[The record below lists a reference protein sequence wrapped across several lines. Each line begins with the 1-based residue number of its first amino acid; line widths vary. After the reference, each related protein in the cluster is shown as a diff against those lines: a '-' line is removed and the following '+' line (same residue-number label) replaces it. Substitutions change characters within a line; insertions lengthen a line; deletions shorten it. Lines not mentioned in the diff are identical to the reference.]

1 MKLRLRHSILA
12 RTLLITIVISIV
24 FLFLGREIGKTMGS
38 YDQDRRVKQML
49 ESHAAILLELSNVH
63 KIPLKQSLE
72 IVKKAIP
79 PKIGGNYFIIEKSSL
94 TEFLKEKKVTSED
107 IVSAPID
114 GDTLLVAVEL
124 DRDMPPGPP
133 RDFKGGPPPEF
144 DRETRGPPGGERRG
158 PRGSGPLHGPP
169 PPKFIFI
176 GQAISLGSLLA
187 GMTVS
192 LFILVWFLRRKA
204 DEVETVLAQIEAGD
218 LKARIPTETFD
229 ELTGLSKKFN
239 RMAGSIEELVGNLR
253 ETEESRRLLLEELA
267 HDLRTP
273 VASLKS
279 LTEIIYTKWES
290 LTPKKRE
297 EIYGLIMGET
307 VYFEKLLDDLL
318 FMSGLDEPRY
328 KVDFGSHELSVILEE
343 LIHIDDRVNLTIEDE
358 ARVSGNPILLRRL
371 FLNALSN
378 ATRFANEKIQIT
390 LKIVDNTAVVTVA
403 DDGKGLTPDQLT
415 QFGKRKFSRQWERD
429 AGGHISIGLGSTI
442 MSKIAKVHR
451 ATIDVSNGNLGGAEI
466 KITFPLP

>member
-1 MKLRLRHSILA
+1 MKFRLRHSILL
-12 RTLLITIVISIV
+12 RTLLITIVMCIV
-24 FLFLGREIGKTMGS
+24 FLFIGREIGKTMGRF
-38 YDQDRRVKQML
+38 DQDRRIKQML
-49 ESHAAILLELSNVH
+49 DSHAAIVQELSNVH
-63 KIPLKQSLE
+63 GLPLIQSLE

-79 PKIGGNYFIIEKSSL
+79 PKIGASYVVIKKSELDKFKSDEK
-94 TEFLKEKKVTSED
+94 LKDEQL
-107 IVSAPID
+107 VSAAID
-114 GDTLLVAVEL
+114 EETLLISVHDNIEMPL
-124 DRDMPPGPP
+124 PDDRKDMKERRPPPFERGMRPPPTDRD
-133 RDFKGGPPPEF
+133 
-144 DRETRGPPGGERRG
+144 RRG
-158 PRGSGPLHGPP
+158 ALHGPP

-187 GMTVS
+187 GITVS
-192 LFILVWFLRRKA
+192 LFLLVWFLRRKA
-204 DEVETVLAQIEAGD
+204 DEVESVLGQIEAGD
-218 LKARIPTETFD
+218 LKARIPIESFD

-239 RMAGSIEELVGNLR
+239 RMAGSIEDLVGNLR

-279 LTEIIYTKWES
+279 MTEIIYNKWES

-328 KVDFGSHELSVILEE
+328 KVDFSAHKLSIILDELV
-343 LIHIDDRVNLTIEDE
+343 HIDERVNLTIESE
-358 ARVSGNPILLRRL
+358 ASVSGNPILLRRL

-378 ATRFANEKIQIT
+378 ASRFAKDKIQIT
-390 LKIVDNTAVVTVA
+390 LKVTADNKAIVTIS
-403 DDGKGLTPDQLT
+403 DDGKGLSESQIA

-442 MSKIAKVHR
+442 MNKIAKVHR
-451 ATIDVSNGNLGGAEI
+451 ASIEVGNGNLGGAEI
-466 KITFPLP
+466 KIIFPLP